1 MTQGSF
7 HPITFSINQIT
18 KNDRNNF
25 QRQQWGRY
33 PLDRFWLQNE
43 HSRQSA
49 CGAHSEGWEGL
60 MGWEAAIAKALLS
73 GPAWA
78 MQSCDRQSEIIYLIA
93 HERGLPRERVHL
105 SDRLLHD
112 LGMDGYDAVDFFNS
126 VHERFRTDLTHLH
139 EHWSEHFG
147 PEGLSCWYGLAI
159 IPAAVIGGAVAGTSG
174 LSAFWGFVITVTLLA
189 AALWASRRWGPAD
202 RTVPITVG
210 EVVAANEVGAWPGRP
225 DG

>member
-1 MTQGSF
+1 MASEAAALRPNSGRSGFPCGCLKADRQLCCGYE
-7 HPITFSINQIT
+7 HRECPI
-18 KNDRNNF
+18 
-25 QRQQWGRY
+25 
-33 PLDRFWLQNE
+33 
-43 HSRQSA
+43 
-49 CGAHSEGWEGL
+49 
-60 MGWEAAIAKALLS
+60 MGWEAAIAKALLN

-78 MQSCDRQSEIIYLIA
+78 MQSRDRQSEIIDLIA
-93 HERGLPRERVHL
+93 HERGLPRKRVHL

-112 LGMDGYDAVDFFNS
+112 LGMDGDDAVDFFNS
-126 VHERFRTDLTHLH
+126 VHERFGTDLTHLH

-174 LSAFWGFVITVTLLA
+174 LSAFGGFVITVALLA

-210 EVVAANEVGAWPGRP
+210 EVVAAVEVGAWPSRP